1 MKLQISLLILGL
13 VLLSGC
19 AGGTSPSP
27 ASQQSAAESAFMQAP
42 SDSAQ
47 FFYAVGEAD
56 TQRLAKNNALG
67 EISSRISVS
76 ISSSIDNRLSVNRGD
91 GIESTS
97 QNIKTRVNAVAKTIE
112 FTGVSVEETRESDD
126 GLQVLV
132 KVDRDLLY
140 QSYVKKLERL
150 DTKMKDEMARIK
162 KSSVFYQLKLSFKMK
177 KNLIQAEEYLLL
189 LEAMSPRFEDKA
201 YRAQYL
207 NYEKA
212 LNKVKMKAVFSIKAD
227 KNSTSLASLI
237 KERLS
242 SENIKLSHSKAN
254 VKIQLSTKAELK
266 SYKSSNSK
274 IAKMKI
280 VIRTTTIKA
289 VDKKGVSLSNNVV
302 KTKAASSISKEEAVS
317 QTKQYQKLI
326 DKNGILSFLS
336 GNS

>member
-1 MKLQISLLILGL
+1 MRLQISSLVLGIA
-13 VLLSGC
+13 LLSGC
-19 AGGTSPSP
+19 GGASPSP
-27 ASQQSAAESAFMQAP
+27 ASQQSAANTAFMQAP

-76 ISSSIDNRLSVNRGD
+76 ISSSIDNRLSVSRDD
-91 GIESTS
+91 GVESTS
-97 QNIKTRVNAVAKTIE
+97 QDIKTRINAVAKTIE

-126 GLQVLV
+126 GIQVLV

-140 QSYVKKLERL
+140 QSYIKKLDRL
-150 DTKMKDEMARIK
+150 DEKMKTQMANIK
-162 KSSVFYQLKLSFKMK
+162 KSSVFYQLKLSFQMK
-177 KNLIQAEEYLLL
+177 KNLVKAEEFLLL
-189 LEAMSPRFEDKA
+189 LEAMSPRFDDKS
-201 YRAQYL
+201 YRTQYAS
-207 NYEKA
+207 YEKE
-212 LNKVKMKAVFSIKAD
+212 LNKIKTKAVFSIKAD
-227 KNSTSLASLI
+227 KNSASLASLI

-242 SENIKLSHSKAN
+242 SENIKLSTSQAN
-254 VKIQLSTKAELK
+254 VKIELSTKAELK

-289 VDKKGVSLSNNVV
+289 VDKKGVSLSNNVI
-302 KTKAASSISKEEAVS
+302 KTKAASSISKDEAIS